1 MSNQPEK
8 DYEELIADQLREAGI
23 KFATEKA
30 IAGLAPDFIVYAP
43 DGRQFIVEVKNWDF
57 PGLTTE
63 ASRQA
68 QNYQDAVK
76 ADGAFIVIPD
86 SRGVYRPKGSLLS
99 MAWYQLFWLS
109 LKRRRRVR
117 TRPL

>member
-57 PGLTTE
+57 
-63 ASRQA
+63 
-68 QNYQDAVK
+68 
-76 ADGAFIVIPD
+76 
-86 SRGVYRPKGSLLS
+86 RG
-99 MAWYQLFWLS
+99 
-109 LKRRRRVR
+109 
-117 TRPL
+117 

>member
-1 MSNQPEK
+1 MSKQPEK
-8 DYEELIADQLREAGI
+8 DYEEVIAEQLREAGI

-76 ADGAFIVIPD
+76 ADGAFIVTPIA
-86 SRGVYRPKGSLLS
+86 RHLVLQYAFLLS
-99 MAWYQLFWLS
+99 KPFHNVS
-109 LKRRRRVR
+109 VR
-117 TRPL
+117 ILRSSK